1 LITKRRRPSSSAARG
16 TSPSALLQLPL
27 CCLFI
32 CCLFT
37 CAAACV
43 EPESGTHAAEPAPEQ
58 EIARQAIDTGEALEV
73 EPGAGVGVALAYEGD
88 GTWRL
93 STTCDTSV
101 SGALCEFDVVVRS
114 AGEDDLVLQ
123 EDAEL
128 EPSDEA
134 FFLDPFALELLLE
147 TGEDLDE
154 VTFSASPGAV
164 LRLTVWLYD
173 PVAES
178 RFDWTR
184 DPRLISWVGHGAVN
198 WGAPTNPMELEPAA
212 L

>member
-1 LITKRRRPSSSAARG
+1 M
-16 TSPSALLQLPL
+16 QLPL
-27 CCLFI
+27 LCLI
-32 CCLFT
+32 AG
-37 CAAACV
+37 AAACV
-43 EPESGTHAAEPAPEQ
+43 EPEPGTHAAEPPPEQ
-58 EIARQAIDTGEALEV
+58 QIARLVIDGGEALEL
-73 EPGAGVGVALAYEGD
+73 EPGAGVGLAVAYEGE

-93 STTCDTSV
+93 STACDTSV
-101 SGALCEFDVVVRS
+101 SGAPCEFDVVVRS
-114 AGEDDLVLQ
+114 EGEEELLVL

-128 EPSDEA
+128 EASDEA

-147 TGEDLDE
+147 TAADLDA

-173 PVAES
+173 PVADS

-198 WGAPTNPMELEPAA
+198 WGAPTNPLELEPTAP
-212 L
+212 